1 MAGTGGSADSGPVP
15 HAEGRPRATGRS
27 QGAEGRHGPG
37 TWRRI
42 AETAAPFR
50 RHLAALLI
58 LVVLESALIV
68 FPALLT
74 QRIVDEGVLH
84 GDRGRIVVLVLEI
97 VLLATVA
104 VGVTLAQR
112 RLAAGIGEGITLG
125 LRRSAFSHVQRMPL
139 SFFTRMR
146 TGALVTRLDND
157 VQGAQHALT
166 GTAAGLLSNLVAV
179 VTVGITMILL
189 SWQITLLAAVLVPA
203 CLLPARF
210 LDRRLRELNRRR
222 LDDNAELS
230 TFMTERFNVR
240 GAMLAKLYG
249 RAEEE
254 DRSFGRR
261 GSRLRDTGIR
271 LVVANSL
278 LGLAVSWL
286 ATMATA
292 AVYLAGGF
300 LAVDGRI
307 SVGTMIALVT
317 LLARLY
323 GPITSLSQ
331 AKAEVTAAVVSFERI
346 FEVLDLVP
354 AVADTPGAGEL
365 PADAASIQFD
375 RVSLRH
381 RAASAD
387 LTSWEAA
394 ASGPA
399 ECGTDPGAGERD
411 VLRDVSLCIEAG
423 RTVAVVGPSGAG
435 KSTLVNLV
443 CRLHDPTAGV
453 VRIGGHDI
461 RRVTQESLRS
471 AIGVVAQEGH
481 FFHDTLRANLTYARA
496 DATDEE
502 CEAACREAMVWDTV
516 RRLPGGLD
524 TLVGDGGHHLS
535 GGERQRFAIAR
546 LLLKNPRIVV
556 LDEATA
562 HLDSESEAQ
571 VQQALVRA
579 MAGRTAMVV
588 AHRLSTV
595 RGADLIVVLRDG
607 AVVETGN
614 HEELLAAGGAY
625 TSLYRAQFDEP
636 RPPVPAGPVPAG
648 PVPAGP
654 S

>member
-1 MAGTGGSADSGPVP
+1 MAGTGGPAHIGP
-15 HAEGRPRATGRS
+15 GLQGSRRPRSVAGARQREEDGRV
-27 QGAEGRHGPG
+27 PD

-42 AETAAPFR
+42 AETAMPYRA
-50 RHLAALLI
+50 HLAAFLV

-74 QRIVDEGVLH
+74 QRIVDEGVLQ
-84 GDRGRIVVLVLEI
+84 GDRGRIIVLVLQI
-97 VLLATVA
+97 VLLSTVA
-104 VGVTLAQR
+104 VAVTLAQR

-125 LRRSAFSHVQRMPL
+125 LRRSAFSHVQRMPVA
-139 SFFTRMR
+139 FFTRMR
-146 TGALVTRLDND
+146 TGALVTRIDND
-157 VQGAQHALT
+157 VQGAQRALT
-166 GTAAGLLSNLVAV
+166 GTVAGLLSHLVAV

-203 CLLPARF
+203 CLLPARL
-210 LDRRLRELNRRR
+210 LDHRLRELNRRR

-254 DRSFGRR
+254 DRAFDRR
-261 GSRLRDTGIR
+261 GSRLRDTGVR

-292 AVYLAGGF
+292 AVYLTGGF
-300 LAVDGRI
+300 LATDGRI

-354 AVADTPGAGEL
+354 GIAEAPGARPL
-365 PADAASIQFD
+365 PADAATVEFD

-381 RAASAD
+381 RQTPAD
-387 LTSWEAA
+387 LTSWADA
-394 ASGPA
+394 ASGSVADGTA
-399 ECGTDPGAGERD
+399 EAAGDRT
-411 VLRDVSLCIEAG
+411 VLREVSLRIEAG

-443 CRLHDPTAGV
+443 CRLHDPTSGV
-453 VRIGGHDI
+453 VRVGGHDI
-461 RRVTQESLRS
+461 RQVTQESLRS

-481 FFHDTLRANLTYARA
+481 FFHDTLRANLTYARPGA
-496 DATDEE
+496 SDEE
-502 CEAACREAMVWDTV
+502 CESACREAMVWDTV

-524 TLVGDGGHHLS
+524 TVVGDGGHHLS

-562 HLDSESEAQ
+562 HLDAESEAQ
-571 VQQALVRA
+571 VQRALVRA
-579 MAGRTAMVV
+579 MAGRTALVV

-595 RGADLIVVLRDG
+595 RRADLIVVLRDG
-607 AVVETGN
+607 AVVETGT

-625 TSLYRAQFDEP
+625 TALYQAQFDEP
-636 RPPVPAGPVPAG
+636 RPS
-648 PVPAGP
+648 VPAGP

>member
-1 MAGTGGSADSGPVP
+1 M
-15 HAEGRPRATGRS
+15 
-27 QGAEGRHGPG
+27 
-37 TWRRI
+37 
-42 AETAAPFR
+42 TAF
-50 RHLAALLI
+50 LI

-68 FPALLT
+68 LPALLT
-74 QRIVDEGVLH
+74 QRIVDEGVLK
-84 GDRGRIVVLVLEI
+84 GDRSRIVLLVLEI

-104 VGVTLAQR
+104 VAVTLAQR
-112 RLAAGIGEGITLG
+112 RLAAGIGEGITLD
-125 LRRSAFSHVQRMPL
+125 LRRRAFAHVQRMPL

-146 TGALVTRLDND
+146 TGELVTRLDND
-157 VQGAQHALT
+157 VQGAQRALT
-166 GTAAGLLSNLVAV
+166 GTAATLLSNLVAV
-179 VTVGITMILL
+179 ATVGVTMTLL

-203 CLLPARF
+203 CLLPARL
-210 LDRRLRELNRRR
+210 LDRRLRELNRRQ
-222 LDDNAELS
+222 LDGSAELG
-230 TFMTERFNVR
+230 TFMTERFNAR

-254 DRSFGRR
+254 DRAFVRR
-261 GSRLRDTGIR
+261 GARLRDTGIR
-271 LVVANSL
+271 LAVVGSL

-292 AVYLAGGF
+292 AVYLTGGF

-354 AVADTPGAGEL
+354 AVADSPGAREL
-365 PADAASIQFD
+365 PADASSIRFD

-381 RAASAD
+381 GSAPAD

-394 ASGPA
+394 ASGTTG
-399 ECGTDPGAGERD
+399 CGTGRSAGERD
-411 VLRDVSLCIEAG
+411 VLREVSLCIEAG

-435 KSTLVNLV
+435 KSTLINLV
-443 CRLHDPTAGV
+443 CRLLDPTSGV
-453 VRIGGHDI
+453 VRIGGIDL
-461 RRVTQESLRS
+461 RQVTQESLRS
-471 AIGVVAQEGH
+471 AIGVVTQEGH
-481 FFHDTLRANLTYARA
+481 FFHDTLRANLVYARA
-496 DATDEE
+496 DATEEE

-516 RRLPGGLD
+516 RRLPNGLD
-524 TLVGDGGHHLS
+524 TVVGDGGHHLS

-562 HLDSESEAQ
+562 HLDSESEVQ
-571 VQQALVRA
+571 VQRALARA
-579 MAGRTAMVV
+579 MAGRTALVV
-588 AHRLSTV
+588 AHRLATV
-595 RGADLIVVLRDG
+595 RSADLIVVLRDG
-607 AVVETGN
+607 SVVETGT
-614 HEELLAAGGAY
+614 HEELLTAGGTY

-636 RPPVPAGPVPAG
+636 RPSVSAGP
-648 PVPAGP
+648 
-654 S
+654 

>member
-1 MAGTGGSADSGPVP
+1 MTG
-15 HAEGRPRATGRS
+15 TGRS
-27 QGAEGRHGPG
+27 ADGPDSEVGVAYMPG

-42 AETAAPFR
+42 AQIATPFR
-50 RHLAALLI
+50 GHLTAFLALI
-58 LVVLESALIV
+58 VVESALIV

-74 QRIVDEGVLH
+74 RRIVDEGVLK
-84 GDRGRIVVLVLEI
+84 GDRDRITILVLE
-97 VLLATVA
+97 VALLATVA

-112 RLAAGIGEGITLG
+112 RLAAGIGEGITLE
-125 LRRSAFSHVQRMPL
+125 LRRHAFAHVQRMPL

-146 TGALVTRLDND
+146 TGALVARLDND
-157 VQGAQHALT
+157 VQGAQRALT
-166 GTAAGLLSNLVAV
+166 GTAANLLSNLVAV
-179 VTVGITMILL
+179 VAVTVTMALL

-210 LDRRLRELNRRR
+210 LDRRLRDLNRRQ
-222 LDDNAELS
+222 LDDNAELAS
-230 TFMTERFNVR
+230 FMTERFHAR

-249 RAEEE
+249 RAAEENE
-254 DRSFGRR
+254 AFGSR

-278 LGLAVSWL
+278 LGLTVSWL

-292 AVYLAGGF
+292 AVYLTGGF

-307 SVGTMIALVT
+307 TVGTMMAMVT

-331 AKAEVTAAVVSFERI
+331 AKAEVTAAVVSFERV

-354 AVADTPGAGEL
+354 MVADAPGAEEL
-365 PADAASIQFD
+365 PADAASIQLD

-381 RAASAD
+381 RTAAVPLTSREATAEDAASRRAG
-387 LTSWEAA
+387 E
-394 ASGPA
+394 
-399 ECGTDPGAGERD
+399 GAGERD
-411 VLRDVSLCIEAG
+411 VLRDVSIRVEAG
-423 RTVAVVGPSGAG
+423 STVAVVGPSGAG

-443 CRLHDPTAGV
+443 CRLHDPTGGV
-453 VRIGGHDI
+453 VRVGGHDV
-461 RRVTQESLRS
+461 RRITQESLRT
-471 AIGVVAQEGH
+471 AVGVVSQEGH
-481 FFHDTLRANLTYARA
+481 FFHDTLRANLTYARPA
-496 DATDEE
+496 ATDEE

-516 RRLPGGLD
+516 RRLPHGLD
-524 TLVGDGGHHLS
+524 TMVGDGGHHLS

-579 MAGRTAMVV
+579 MAGRTALVV

-607 AVVETGN
+607 EVVESGTHG
-614 HEELLAAGGAY
+614 ELLATGGMYA
-625 TSLYRAQFDEP
+625 SLYRTQFDES
-636 RPPVPAGPVPAG
+636 RPSVSTAPVTAR
-648 PVPAGP
+648 P